1 MKKFSIF
8 LLSIFSFSLLTLPV
22 WAVSPTP
29 EVSPSRVEE
38 IREAVKEKVREKLNE
53 VKKGQK
59 RAFVGEITEITNSTL
74 ALKNEKGERQA
85 KITDDATIIGKGKQK
100 IEFEDLEIGNFV
112 IAMGYL
118 DENNILQTQ
127 RLVVT
132 NKPEVPVREAAF
144 GKVTNISSTE
154 TEKIITVKNE
164 KKDMI
169 YTVEITSKTKIT
181 KKIEGKMEQVEFKDI
196 EIDDKLVAV
205 GTPEKNEEKIIIAK
219 IIHIIPGLTKSQTPT
234 PEATSTP
241 EE

>member
-1 MKKFSIF
+1 
-8 LLSIFSFSLLTLPV
+8 
-22 WAVSPTP
+22 
-29 EVSPSRVEE
+29 
-38 IREAVKEKVREKLNE
+38 
-53 VKKGQK
+53 
-59 RAFVGEITEITNSTL
+59 
-74 ALKNEKGERQA
+74 
-85 KITDDATIIGKGKQK
+85 
-100 IEFEDLEIGNFV
+100 
-112 IAMGYL
+112 MGYL

-219 IIHIIPGLTKSQTPT
+219 IIHIIPGLAKGQTSPT
-234 PEATSTP
+234 PEPSPA